1 MIKIKA
7 VYIGDATE
15 SFVERNFSDG
25 INVIYSMDNNRGKT
39 VLMQGIMYTLGAL
52 PTFPSSFPYR
62 DYIYIADLNINNKNI
77 SILRYKNSFAV
88 KTMVDLIYLKALPNF
103 QNIGIR
109 QSVLFPIS

>member
-62 DYIYIADLNINNKNI
+62 DYIYIADLNINNKKYCKT
-77 SILRYKNSFAV
+77 ILRFRSSIAFNARASCSSSIDTFSPQTSNTA
-88 KTMVDLIYLKALPNF
+88 T
-103 QNIGIR
+103 
-109 QSVLFPIS
+109 

>member
-62 DYIYIADLNINNKNI
+62 DYIYIADLNINNK
-77 SILRYKNSFAV
+77 
-88 KTMVDLIYLKALPNF
+88 IYQFK
-103 QNIGIR
+103 I
-109 QSVLFPIS
+109 

>member
-62 DYIYIADLNINNKNI
+62 DYIYIADR
-77 SILRYKNSFAV
+77 SCSVTVRG
-88 KTMVDLIYLKALPNF
+88 LIVW
-103 QNIGIR
+103 IR
-109 QSVLFPIS
+109 GRI